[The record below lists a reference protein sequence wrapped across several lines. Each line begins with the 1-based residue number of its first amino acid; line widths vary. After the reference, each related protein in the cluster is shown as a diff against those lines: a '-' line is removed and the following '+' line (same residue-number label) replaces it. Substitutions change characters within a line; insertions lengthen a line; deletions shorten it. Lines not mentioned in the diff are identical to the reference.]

1 MARVGVVDL
10 CLCLAEQGQGW
21 VSYIFYFWFC
31 FFVAVN
37 CFFHAV
43 LLSVSLL
50 SLILCYQKDK
60 FLISTLWVS
69 WKKGECFD
77 LSQSFGSSVYFIH
90 QNQTSRP
97 SLSFQPAD
105 LLPLYIN
112 HFRHCK
118 VLYSRSKSR
127 AFRKQRMVVNGL
139 K

>member
-43 LLSVSLL
+43 LLSISLL
-50 SLILCYQKDK
+50 LLILCYQKDK

-77 LSQSFGSSVYFIH
+77 LSHYFESSTCFIH
-90 QNQTSRP
+90 QNQTSRL
-97 SLSFQPAD
+97 SLSFQPAH

-112 HFRHCK
+112 HFSHCK